1 MKHRDELKEISPLL
15 HQLHQKGL
23 PNQQLPSDGWFDEL
37 HQQTLSKMGSTK
49 KRMNIQ
55 YAFRIAALLVGA
67 VLTTF
72 YWSQR
77 GFSNKNWEEKLIAIE
92 TENLAAYIEN
102 DLSLSTM
109 DWEETFLDQD
119 LQTELFKTLSE
130 EEMEPFLSYS
140 LIQMNEIEL
149 YNTLNSNL

>member
-1 MKHRDELKEISPLL
+1 MD
-15 HQLHQKGL
+15 
-23 PNQQLPSDGWFDEL
+23 
-37 HQQTLSKMGSTK
+37 STK

-77 GFSNKNWEEKLIAIE
+77 GFSSKNWEEKLVAIE

-109 DWEETFLDQD
+109 DWEEALLDQD

>member
-1 MKHRDELKEISPLL
+1 MEHRDELKEISPLL

-23 PNQQLPSDGWFDEL
+23 ANLKLPSDEWLDEL

-77 GFSNKNWEEKLIAIE
+77 GLSNENWEEKLIAIE
-92 TENLAAYIEN
+92 TEDLAAYIEN
-102 DLSLSTM
+102 DLSISSLE
-109 DWEETFLDQD
+109 WEETLSDQD
-119 LQTELFKTLSE
+119 IEAKLFESLSE
-130 EEMEPFLSYS
+130 DEMEPFLSYT
-140 LIQMNEIEL
+140 LIQMNEIIL
-149 YNTLNSNL
+149 FNTLNSNL

>member
-1 MKHRDELKEISPLL
+1 MEHRDELKEISPLL

-23 PNQQLPSDGWFDEL
+23 ANLKLPSDEWLDEL

-67 VLTTF
+67 ALTTF

-77 GFSNKNWEEKLIAIE
+77 GLSNENWEEKLIAIE
-92 TENLAAYIEN
+92 TEDLAAYIEN
-102 DLSLSTM
+102 DLSISSLE
-109 DWEETFLDQD
+109 WEETLSDQD
-119 LQTELFKTLSE
+119 IEAKLFESLSE
-130 EEMEPFLSYS
+130 DEMEPFLSYT
-140 LIQMNEIEL
+140 LIQMNEIIL
-149 YNTLNSNL
+149 FNTLNSNL

>member
-1 MKHRDELKEISPLL
+1 MEHRDELKEISPLL

-23 PNQQLPSDGWFDEL
+23 ANLKLPSDEWLDEL

-77 GFSNKNWEEKLIAIE
+77 GLSNENWEEKLIAIE
-92 TENLAAYIEN
+92 TEDLAAYIEN
-102 DLSLSTM
+102 DLSISSLE
-109 DWEETFLDQD
+109 WEETLSDQD
-119 LQTELFKTLSE
+119 IEAKLFESLSE
-130 EEMEPFLSYS
+130 DEMESFLSYT
-140 LIQMNEIEL
+140 LIQMNEIIL
-149 YNTLNSNL
+149 FNTLNSNL